1 LSEWEALEI
10 MDVEQRAPAP
20 PSPPSRALV
29 RPRPTPEQL
38 VRQIERC
45 FPITAERGGG

>member
-1 LSEWEALEI
+1 
-10 MDVEQRAPAP
+10 MDAERAPSP
-20 PSPPSRALV
+20 MPSPSRAVV

-45 FPITAERGGG
+45 FPITAERRG